1 MLRNIQE
8 WLCVLVIVGIVIIFG
23 NWVGYSVVA
32 LDAVPGMIV
41 IILLCLSGF
50 ILEKLLPVKIPSIL
64 YIAILGVIAS
74 IPGLPWAE
82 FVIGSTESINFLA
95 ITTVTLAFAGVG
107 IGRSWADFTK
117 LGWKMVVVGF
127 CVLFGTF
134 IGSAIVAEVVLRIQG
149 LI

>member
-1 MLRNIQE
+1 MLKNMSE
-8 WLCVLVIVGIVIIFG
+8 WLLVFVVVGIIILFG
-23 NWVGYSVVA
+23 NWVGYSVVP
-32 LDAVPGMIV
+32 LDALPGMLVIV
-41 IILLCLSGF
+41 LLCLSGF
-50 ILEKLLPVKIPSIL
+50 LLEKFLPFKIPSII

-82 FVIGSTESINFLA
+82 FVIESTEAINFLA

-134 IGSAIVAEVVLRIQG
+134 IGSAIIAEVVLRVQG